1 MANEPKV
8 GGEASG
14 PAAPVESQPF
24 AFQSMA
30 YPADLGSGRYP
41 HVFQININIQGKSRF
56 TSGAGTAYTGGGGV
70 TAQNQKAD
78 TAAGKNVTGA
88 VQIGGGGGEAGA
100 KPVNNGGDGQKVEG
114 SAASLSLGQKTNR
127 IAQTIRLYM
136 PDTVTWDFSQDWNET
151 SLTDVLGVALQAAQ
165 GITGAFSKTDGVQN
179 GQKAGVLSNL
189 GPAAAEAAGTALGGG
204 PKTQVA
210 MGLTGYAVNPQIE
223 VLYVSPKLRSFQFD
237 FTFAPKSEAEAKN
250 VIDIIGALKFH
261 SAPEILG
268 GYSGRYFVPPATFD
282 ISFLYG
288 GGRNDKLGKIAS
300 CVLDRLNVDYAPNGY
315 TTFKDGMPTYIR
327 MQLSFKELEFITKE
341 RVKEG
346 F

>member
-1 MANEPKV
+1 MPSASSEPNV
-8 GGEASG
+8 NSG
-14 PAAPVESQPF
+14 PSSPIESQPY
-24 AFQSMA
+24 AFNSMS

-41 HVFQININIQGKSRF
+41 HVFVININIQGKSRY

-78 TAAGKNVTGA
+78 TAAGRNVTGEIQ
-88 VQIGGGGGEAGA
+88 VDGA
-100 KPVNNGGDGQKVEG
+100 KPVNNGSDGQKVEG
-114 SAASLSLGQKTNR
+114 GAAALSLGQKTNR
-127 IAQTIRLYM
+127 IAQTIRMYM
-136 PDTVTWDFSQDWNET
+136 PDTVTWDFAQDWSEV
-151 SLTDVLGVALQAAQ
+151 SLTETLGVALQAAQ

-189 GPAAAEAAGTALGGG
+189 GPAGAEALGTALGGG
-204 PKTQVA
+204 ALSQVA
-210 MGLTGYAVNPQIE
+210 MGVTGYAVNPQVE
-223 VLYVSPKLRSFQFD
+223 VLYVSPKLRAFQFD
-237 FTFAPKSEAEAKN
+237 FTFAPKSSAEAKN

-282 ISFLYG
+282 ISFLYN
-288 GGRNDKLGKIAS
+288 GGRNEKLGKIAS

-315 TTFKDGMPTYIR
+315 ATFKDGMPTFIR
-327 MQLSFKELEFITKE
+327 IQLSFKELEFITKE

-346 F
+346 Y

>member
-1 MANEPKV
+1 MPVEPNV
-8 GGEASG
+8 GTVAAG
-14 PAAPVESQPF
+14 PAAPTEAQPF
-24 AFQSMA
+24 AFQSMS
-30 YPADLGSGRYP
+30 YPADLGNGRYP

-78 TAAGKNVTGA
+78 TAAGRNVTG
-88 VQIGGGGGEAGA
+88 VIQVGGGGGEAGA

-136 PDTVTWDFSQDWNET
+136 PDTMTWDFSQEYSEKN
-151 SLTDVLGVALQAAQ
+151 LTDELGVALQAAQ
-165 GITGAFSKTDGVQN
+165 GITGAFSKVDNTQN
-179 GQKAGVLSNL
+179 GQKGGTLSSL
-189 GPAAAEAAGTALGGG
+189 APAAAEAAGTAMGGG
-204 PKTQVA
+204 AKTQIA
-210 MGLTGYAVNPQIE
+210 MGITGYAVNPQIE
-223 VLYVSPKLRSFQFD
+223 VLYTSPKLRAFQFD
-237 FTFAPKSEAEAKN
+237 FTFAPKSSAEAKN

-268 GYSGRYFVPPATFD
+268 GFSGRYFVPPATFD
-282 ISFLYG
+282 ISFLFG
-288 GGRNDKLGKIAS
+288 GGRNDKLGRIAS

-327 MQLSFKELEFITKE
+327 IQLSFKELEFITKE